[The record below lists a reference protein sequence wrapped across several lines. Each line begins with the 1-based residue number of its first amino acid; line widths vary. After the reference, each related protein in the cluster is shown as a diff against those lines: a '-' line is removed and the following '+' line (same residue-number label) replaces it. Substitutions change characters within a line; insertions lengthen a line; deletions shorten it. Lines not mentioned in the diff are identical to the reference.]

1 MLCCESTTDERSAG
15 NPHATFC
22 GSRERATAPGDPVF
36 SYSALTRMVRFAES
50 MADERIVA
58 TLSQELSWSHFQVL
72 LPIKNPLE
80 REFYAE
86 MCRLERWDIRTFRG
100 KIGSM
105 LFQRTALSKNTKAV
119 ITSQIAKLRDG
130 RMTPELVFRDPYLL
144 DFRGL
149 KGAYSGGISKTP
161 YSAR

>member
-1 MLCCESTTDERSAG
+1 
-15 NPHATFC
+15 
-22 GSRERATAPGDPVF
+22 
-36 SYSALTRMVRFAES
+36 MVRFAES
-50 MADERIVA
+50 MADEQIVA